1 MRSRSVP
8 HTGNRRGVSACA
20 HFALLMALSAPA
32 ALALTALAPAT
43 FAQQPDEAAVIRMVD
58 AAVQRRVDNV
68 LAFTNTEHYRVYRG
82 KGATQPTAEMTA
94 VDSYTKGAGKKYT
107 ILSESGSEVVQR
119 YGLRPLIDNE
129 TAINKP
135 GNAERSWIT
144 SANYDMKLKGGPQ
157 PMDGRICYALAIKP
171 KTKAP
176 NLVDGMLWVDARDGT
191 IVRVEGIASK
201 SPSPFAHTTHMM
213 RQYVNIEGHAMATHA
228 RAESSSLLF
237 GTTVVLIDYTD
248 YHLHIRNTR

>member
-1 MRSRSVP
+1 MRSRNVQ
-8 HTGNRRGVSACA
+8 RGVSVCA
-20 HFALLMALSAPA
+20 HIALLTALSAPVV
-32 ALALTALAPAT
+32 LALTVFAPAT

-68 LAFTNTEHYRVYRG
+68 LAFTNTEHYRVFRG
-82 KGATQPTAEMTA
+82 KGAMQPAAEMTA

-107 ILSESGSEVVQR
+107 ILSQSGSEVVQR

-129 TAINKP
+129 TTINKP

-144 SANYDMKLKGGPQ
+144 SANYEMKLKGGPQ
-157 PMDGRICYALAIKP
+157 AINLIDGRNCYALAIKP
-171 KTKAP
+171 KSKAP
-176 NLVDGMLWVDARDGT
+176 NLVDGTLWVDARDGT
-191 IVRVEGIASK
+191 VVRIEGIASK
-201 SPSPFAHTTHMM
+201 SPSSFAHTTHMM

-228 RAESSSLLF
+228 RAESSSMFF

-248 YHLHIRNTR
+248 YHLHTRDTQ